1 MNQFSLHCVN
11 DTAELNIAFAPTHE
25 RPEQSQDNKILS
37 LRVADLVANDSV
49 RSITDDRRKTTTN
62 EEGTI
67 TADGRSETHAVP
79 LFGSGALLHMISFLW
94 LSRRI
99 CAFFIFSSSQQK
111 ALVGNRR
118 LGHLVHALFFG
129 IQ

>member
-1 MNQFSLHCVN
+1 MNQFSLHCFN

-25 RPEQSQDNKILS
+25 RLEQSQDNKILS

-49 RSITDDRRKTTTN
+49 RSIIDDRRKTTTN

-67 TADGRSETHAVP
+67 TADGRLETHAVL

-99 CAFFIFSSSQQK
+99 CGFFIF
-111 ALVGNRR
+111 
-118 LGHLVHALFFG
+118 
-129 IQ
+129 